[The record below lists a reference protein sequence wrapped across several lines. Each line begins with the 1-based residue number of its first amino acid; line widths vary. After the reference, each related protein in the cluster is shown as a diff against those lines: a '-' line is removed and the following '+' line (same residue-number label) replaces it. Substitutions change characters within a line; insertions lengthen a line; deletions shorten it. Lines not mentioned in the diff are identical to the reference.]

1 MGVKE
6 TKETLR
12 AQVTEVCHGYCLQ
25 VWKEALNLAKADGA
39 FELRNPKKVF
49 YPLALREVTPST
61 TEVASTTPAAPQP
74 TEKIATVVS
83 LPADKSTVS
92 AS

>member
-12 AQVTEVCHGYCLQ
+12 AQVTEVCRSYCLQ
-25 VWKEALNLAKADGA
+25 VWKEALNLTKVDSA

-61 TEVASTTPAAPQP
+61 IRVESTTPAALQP
-74 TEKIATVVS
+74 TEKIAAVVS
-83 LPADKSTVS
+83 LPTDKSTVS

>member
-12 AQVTEVCHGYCLQ
+12 AQVTEVYHGYCLQ
-25 VWKEALNLAKADGA
+25 VWKEALNLAKVDGA
-39 FELRNPKKVF
+39 FKLKNPKKVF

-61 TEVASTTPAAPQP
+61 TEVASTTPTTP
-74 TEKIATVVS
+74 
-83 LPADKSTVS
+83 
-92 AS
+92 